1 MLYYANM
8 AIDTI
13 QNAKNTFL
21 DTFVKEES
29 IKTPMKEFVQAQREF
44 TKDVVKSI
52 SAISKVYTDY
62 DYISAFKS
70 K

>member
-44 TKDVVKSI
+44 TRDVVKSI
-52 SAISKVYTDY
+52 AAISKVYTDY